1 MTSNIDIYNQQNY
14 YVVKSN
20 EIIQKSR
27 FSMALQQYKLLLY
40 IISKIKPNDEPGKKY
55 TFTIGDYCRVCNID
69 DDSGKNYAD
78 LKAALKDLA
87 DKSMWM
93 ESPDGNQEILL
104 RWLNRIVI
112 NKYSG
117 TVEVEFHPDMF
128 PYLLDLQE
136 RYTQYKLE
144 CVLAMR
150 SKYSVRLYELLKSY
164 EHMETIIN
172 FSIVD
177 LKKRID
183 CDKYPRFPD
192 FRRYALDKAIEDIN
206 RYSDIQVKYRL
217 TKEGSRAYTKISFFI
232 VGSSGIDAHIQHF
245 NRRHS
250 LEVSSKKGGRG

>member
-40 IISKIKPNDEPGKKY
+40 IISKIQPNDEPGKKY

-69 DDSGKNYAD
+69 EGNGQNYID

-93 ESPDGNQEILL
+93 ESPDGKQEILL

-112 NKYSG
+112 NKHSG
-117 TVEVEFHPDMF
+117 KVEVEFHPDMF
-128 PYLLDLQE
+128 PFLLDLQE

-164 EHMETIIN
+164 EHMETTIY
-172 FSIVD
+172 FSIAD

-192 FRRYALDKAIEDIN
+192 FRRYVLDKAIEDIN
-206 RYSDIQVKYRL
+206 RYSDIQVKYL
-217 TKEGSRAYTKISFFI
+217 LSKEGSRAYTKISFFI
-232 VGSSGIDAHIQHF
+232 KTATGIDAHIQHF

-250 LEVSSKKGGRG
+250 LEVSTKKVKD